1 MNIQNFYK
9 QCDSIIN
16 QWISNNNALLN
27 NDPFLNKQKPK
38 KGLLKKKYFDTMP
51 EPFWGDPD
59 HCSIVMINLN
69 PAYKEGHDKLFSRE
83 KTQTLCPNGYS
94 AFAKSFP
101 ILNEDSYN
109 EDGKGWWEGRKK
121 YLDQLIED
129 YPKKKQLA
137 INNLRPFA
145 IEVCPWQS
153 STWADAKVKME
164 DEDLKKH
171 ISKYVIEPALYA
183 INHSMVD
190 FAIAIGADILK
201 VLLNNG
207 FELEMSWGPSV
218 DVVGKKFDNLHANNC
233 CPANYPKTEKF
244 RNKTGPK
251 KNWISL
257 GMYEAYVFYR
267 LLTKTVDGKKLKILS
282 VMKYGTNK
290 VPGPKFHKRGIEKDI
305 LTYISKIP

>member
-94 AFAKSFP
+94 DFAKSFP

-109 EDGKGWWEGRKK
+109 PEGKEWWEGRKK
-121 YLDQLIED
+121 YLDQLVQD
-129 YPKKKQLA
+129 YPNKEK
-137 INNLRPFA
+137 ISDNNLRPFA

-164 DEDLKKH
+164 DGDLKKH
-171 ISKYVIEPALYA
+171 INEYVIEPALYA
-183 INHSMVD
+183 IDHSQVD
-190 FAIAIGADILK
+190 FAVAIGKPILDA
-201 VLLNNG
+201 LLECG
-207 FELEMSWGPSV
+207 FRVMKSWGPNT
-218 DVVGKKFDNLHANNC
+218 DDPKYLADNILPDNYPTTLKKGDTEET
-233 CPANYPKTEKF
+233 PANVFFKLLVKEEEGGREGREGREKG
-244 RNKTGPK
+244 RLIKVLCIK
-251 KNWISL
+251 K
-257 GMYEAYVFYR
+257 
-267 LLTKTVDGKKLKILS
+267 DGS
-282 VMKYGTNK
+282 NH
-290 VPGPKFHKRGIEKDI
+290 VPGPQYRKNGIEQKI
-305 LTYISKIP
+305 LDYIASV